1 MPMTAQNWELQND
14 EKDLGSADVRLASAS
29 RYFFFKQRDGF
40 ENYVRKMSGHR
51 LPCLSSREYFFLR
64 RFIL

>member
-29 RYFFFKQRDGF
+29 RYFFLNKEMVLKTMLER
-40 ENYVRKMSGHR
+40 
-51 LPCLSSREYFFLR
+51 CLVVVFSV
-64 RFIL
+64 